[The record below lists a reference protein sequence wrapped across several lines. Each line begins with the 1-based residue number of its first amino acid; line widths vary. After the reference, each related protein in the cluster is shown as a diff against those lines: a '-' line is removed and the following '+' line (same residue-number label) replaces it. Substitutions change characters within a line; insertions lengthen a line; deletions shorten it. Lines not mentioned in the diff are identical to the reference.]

1 VISILAISL
10 AFAANESNVGE
21 SVRKMQ
27 ASIEKQRESVRKQAP
42 GAASGFFTTG
52 WVVAHI
58 PEAAPPITA
67 PCEPVPAEQIRKLIV
82 DAAAKEGVNPL
93 LLRAMISRESAGRT
107 CAVSEKGAQGLMQLM
122 PGTSADLGVRDPF
135 DPAENVFGGARYL
148 KQMLDRYK
156 GDLKLALAAYN
167 AGPQRVDDAGGV
179 PSIPETQ
186 AYVSAILA
194 EVKDQEQAEP

>member
-1 VISILAISL
+1 
-10 AFAANESNVGE
+10 
-21 SVRKMQ
+21 
-27 ASIEKQRESVRKQAP
+27 
-42 GAASGFFTTG
+42 
-52 WVVAHI
+52 
-58 PEAAPPITA
+58 
-67 PCEPVPAEQIRKLIV
+67 
-82 DAAAKEGVNPL
+82 
-93 LLRAMISRESAGRT
+93 
-107 CAVSEKGAQGLMQLM
+107 MQLM